1 MPAKQI
7 TVQPQIAEEDE
18 IISMTKS
25 ELASMMKDEVDKMK
39 DDLMEIMR
47 EVKDAIGTSKTTVTK
62 PGKTAAKKVEKTPHF
77 LPFTGKIYPDRCQK
91 ICVHGGMFS
100 QCQNLPEDGSNICK
114 VCNKPTNNFPLIED
128 RLDDDGSIDDDWAA
142 PDGRKP
148 IKFGAYLHTKKI
160 SIENAKKVV
169 ESASDLLG
177 VEINIPDEWYLHTPG
192 KPGRKKKVEK
202 NVTVASDTEDSDDED
217 DGNLPPIK
225 NAKIEKSKADE
236 KKAAK
241 EAEKEAEKEA
251 KKAEKEAA
259 KLAEKEA
266 KRAARKAEKEAAKKE
281 EAKAEVVEE
290 VEDEEI
296 KINNSAKKSKKVKK
310 TIKKVEE
317 EDKIAM
323 KQLDEL
329 SETFAENENLE
340 TSITY
345 KENDDGEEIDMGK
358 LVENEGLFTTRK
370 IVVNDSDASDW
381 ESDDDDGPP
390 QFNLGSDSDS
400 D

>member
-1 MPAKQI
+1 MPAAKQI

-39 DDLMEIMR
+39 DDLMEMMR
-47 EVKDAIGTSKTTVTK
+47 EVKDAIGTCKTTVTK

-77 LPFTGKIYPDRCQK
+77 LPFTGEIYPDRCQK

-128 RLDDDGSIDDDWAA
+128 RLDDDGSIDEDWVA
-142 PDGRKP
+142 PDGRRP

-160 SIENAKKVV
+160 PIENAKKIV
-169 ESASDLLG
+169 ESATDLLG

-217 DGNLPPIK
+217 DGKLPPIK

-236 KKAAK
+236 KKAA
-241 EAEKEAEKEA
+241 KEAEKEA

-266 KRAARKAEKEAAKKE
+266 KRAARKAEKEAAKKAE
-281 EAKAEVVEE
+281 AEAKEAEVVEE

-296 KINNSAKKSKKVKK
+296 EIKASAKKSKKVKK
-310 TIKKVEE
+310 NIEKVEE

-329 SETFAENENLE
+329 SETFAENENLQA
-340 TSITY
+340 SITY
-345 KENDDGEEIDMGK
+345 KENDEGEEIDMGK
-358 LVENEGLFTTRK
+358 LVENEVLFTTRK

-381 ESDDDDGPP
+381 ESDEDGPP
-390 QFNLGSDSDS
+390 QFKLGSDSDS